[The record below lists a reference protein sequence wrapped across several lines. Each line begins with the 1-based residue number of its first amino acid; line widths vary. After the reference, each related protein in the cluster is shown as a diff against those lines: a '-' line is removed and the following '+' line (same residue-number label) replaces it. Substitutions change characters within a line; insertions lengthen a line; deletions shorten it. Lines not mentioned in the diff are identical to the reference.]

1 MNLQQELNPD
11 QLQAVLC
18 TDGPSL
24 VIAGAGS
31 GKTRVLTYKIAYLIE
46 QGVPAENILALTF
59 TNKAAREMRER
70 IYQLVGVEQ
79 ARRLWMGTF
88 HSIAARILRQE
99 ANALGFTPDF
109 TIYDTTDS
117 KSLIKQIVKEMELDD
132 KVYKS
137 TAVLSRISMAKN
149 SLLTPTD
156 YSANQELVKQDKY
169 LRMGRMGDIFFTYNQ
184 RLKAANA
191 MDFDDL
197 LFNLNLLLIRFDNI
211 RYKWQHIF
219 THILVDEYQDTN
231 HSQYRIVTCL
241 AEPQNNICVVG
252 DDAQSIYSFR
262 GADISNILHF
272 REQYKGS
279 KFFQL
284 KRNYRSTQNIVNV
297 ANSLIKHN
305 VNQIPKDVYSDN
317 EKGEPIE
324 IVTLDTDRA
333 EAAFIAKD
341 IRKSVVNKLYS
352 DFAVLYRTN
361 AQSRTIEDEMR
372 KLSIPYRIYGGVSF
386 YQRKEIKD
394 SIAYFRLAVNSHD
407 DEALLRII
415 NYPARGIGDTTVRRL
430 LDTAHEHQ
438 VPALEVC
445 KDPNYYTNIFSAATT
460 TKLQKFYNLIL
471 SIREQTTLLSAY
483 DFAKFVLTS
492 TQILSSAALDNS
504 PEGIDKYQ
512 NLQELL
518 SSIHEFEE
526 QEMNN
531 GRQATINNFLSEV
544 ALLTDQDE
552 RQNDNTPSVT
562 LMTVHSA
569 KGLEFMNVYIA
580 GMEDKLFPSMF
591 AVTAREI
598 EEERRLFYV
607 AITRAKS
614 RCVITNAKQRFRN
627 GQIMFSSKSQFIDDL
642 DPTYLHINKTADNNY
657 SSFSQFDFPYS
668 RYSQYSDQRYNTST
682 SYVSSSAAQNKR
694 PIFSAP
700 TKDTT
705 QAYQLTDS
713 AYQQGTRVRHDT
725 FGLGTILEAYRENNN
740 DKIKVRFDTA
750 GIKVLLLKF
759 AKIQIV

>member
-333 EAAFIAKD
+333 EAAFLAKD
-341 IRKSVVNKLYS
+341 IRKSVVNKRYS

-394 SIAYFRLAVNSHD
+394 SIAYFRLAVNDHD

-438 VPALEVC
+438 VPALEIC

-492 TQILSSAALDNS
+492 TQILSSAVLDNS

-531 GRQATINNFLSEV
+531 DRQATINNFLSEV

-668 RYSQYSDQRYNTST
+668 RYSQYSDQRYDTST
-682 SYVSSSAAQNKR
+682 SYTSSSVAQNKR
-694 PIFSAP
+694 PIFSAS

>member
-394 SIAYFRLAVNSHD
+394 SIAYFRLAVNDHD

-430 LDTAHEHQ
+430 LNTAHEHQ

-657 SSFSQFDFPYS
+657 SSFSQLDFPYS
-668 RYSQYSDQRYNTST
+668 RFSQYSDQRYNTST
-682 SYVSSSAAQNKR
+682 SHTSSSAAQNKK
-694 PIFSAP
+694 PIYSAP